1 MDLQSLSVV
10 HVVVSNDANA
20 FDNIDISTPVE
31 PPKYTEVTYNVAD
44 YLDEKGNIVLN
55 VDNPNDIAKISIEA
69 DASSTQG
76 SSWWSYGGGICVN
89 LEGGTWAFKNYM
101 FTNASNTI
109 DVEFDGSFTDAN
121 QETIEGKIADNKL
134 EFQHWWASTEKAE
147 KGEDLNVTY
156 KTITIYYKE
165 KSEPVDPIEPS
176 TTVGDINNDNKVD
189 YLDLLLLKKHIL
201 GVSSLSTSSADI
213 NGDNSINVVDVTALK
228 NILLKNK

>member
-1 MDLQSLSVV
+1 
-10 HVVVSNDANA
+10 
-20 FDNIDISTPVE
+20 
-31 PPKYTEVTYNVAD
+31 
-44 YLDEKGNIVLN
+44 
-55 VDNPNDIAKISIEA
+55 
-69 DASSTQG
+69 
-76 SSWWSYGGGICVN
+76 
-89 LEGGTWAFKNYM
+89 M